1 VLGDATN
8 TSRSVK
14 RMRVKGA
21 AGSAAEGKE
30 NKPATYL
37 ATLRDK
43 AQGTPRRELIWMSF
57 GDV

>member
-14 RMRVKGA
+14 RMRVKG
-21 AGSAAEGKE
+21 GVESVVEGKE
-30 NKPATYL
+30 NKPARYL

-43 AQGTPRRELIWMSF
+43 AQGTPRRELDFDVF
-57 GDV
+57 GDR